1 MLHQLPHELGKRV
14 RPSIGIYPPPLRLS
28 QNVSAPISLRKTGL
42 VVFAARI
49 ASIFTGLI
57 FLVMMTR
64 SLSAQQFGLYEVIT
78 DLVAFAAYPAGLAA
92 FWATRDIAR
101 GKMLGKTAILINI
114 ALSSLGIA
122 IYFGLSYFSASRI
135 PSANLSTLLF
145 AVLLVPVAYF
155 NTAGNSVVA
164 GHRPVVLGYAVIFS
178 EVAKLAVAYPLL
190 IIFKVGIDG
199 VILAVMV
206 ANLAQSLASVAL
218 AGDAISSPINLEQ
231 GKKWLAH
238 SWLPML
244 TSLPFILG
252 LADTYIASLA
262 AGDTVIVGHYQAAF
276 SVAQLAGY
284 SFYLAS
290 AMYPL
295 LLKGGSDE
303 VTAMTLDLALA
314 FGVPMAVG
322 AAVLAT
328 PILHLLN
335 PEYLDAAAA
344 LGILAIAA
352 LVNTVSAVFD
362 TVLLGKDRVDINE
375 DAKFS
380 DYLKSSILFVAKVNI
395 ALTSVYLAAVLVT
408 IRSGLAFH
416 MAEGTTIELWAFSQL
431 FVFSFFVLVKARR
444 VRSVGKLI
452 VPSSIGYYVV
462 GAGIMAAILYVLQR
476 LIVYG
481 GGTFFLA
488 FELVGVALAGV
499 AAYGAFVLALDKDL
513 RGFLGRALRENFA

>member
-1 MLHQLPHELGKRV
+1 M
-14 RPSIGIYPPPLRLS
+14 SS
-28 QNVSAPISLRKTGL
+28 QISLRKTGL
-42 VVFAARI
+42 VVFGARI

-64 SLSAQQFGLYEVIT
+64 SLSVQQFGLYEVIT
-78 DLVAFAAYPAGLAA
+78 DIIAFAAYPAGLAA

-101 GKMLGKTAILINI
+101 GKLLGKTALVLNV
-114 ALSSLGIA
+114 ALSALGVA

-135 PSANLSTLLF
+135 PSANLATLLF

-155 NTAGNSVVA
+155 NQAANSVVA

-178 EVAKLAVAYPLL
+178 EVAKLAVGYPLL
-190 IIFKVGIDG
+190 IVFKVGIDG

-206 ANLAQSLASVAL
+206 ANLAQSIASAAL
-218 AGDAISSPINLEQ
+218 AGDATSSPISLEQ
-231 GKKWLAH
+231 GRKWLAH

-244 TSLPFILG
+244 TTLPLYLG

-262 AGDTVIVGHYQAAF
+262 AGDTVLVGHYQAAF
-276 SVAQLAGY
+276 SVAGLAGY

-314 FGVPMAVG
+314 FGIPMAVG
-322 AAVLAT
+322 AAVLAA

-335 PEYLDAAAA
+335 PEYLDASVA
-344 LGILAIAA
+344 LGVLALAA

-362 TVLLGKDRVDINE
+362 TILLGKDRVDVNE

-395 ALTSVYLAAVLVT
+395 ALTAVYLGAVLLTVAGGIAYSVPIAT
-408 IRSGLAFH
+408 TLDVWALAQLSVF
-416 MAEGTTIELWAFSQL
+416 AF
-431 FVFSFFVLVKARR
+431 FILVKARR
-444 VRSVGKLI
+444 VRRVGRLVI
-452 VPSSIGYYVV
+452 PRSIELYVV
-462 GAGIMAAILYVLQR
+462 GAAIMAVVLYMLQR
-476 LIVYG
+476 FIVYG

-488 FELVGVALAGV
+488 FELVVVSTVGVC
-499 AAYGAFVLALDKDL
+499 AYGAFVLALDKT
-513 RGFLGRALRENFA
+513 LREFILKALKESFA